1 MKVLSVMNLVRILIV
16 LSGLVSGY
24 FLYRI
29 CENFITWR
37 SAFWI
42 KVLIITGCLSM
53 MVLPIYSTDMVNAL
67 GMFFSVLLIVLL
79 GSTGTMLAKLSVVMI
94 FYPVILGINY
104 LKFSIAPVYKLQF
117 YELSVINV
125 VSSVLVILASAG
137 VWGGFFYFVKD
148 RLKEVKKYMT
158 AHIYLVTDLLCLAAF
173 AAIVMGVVFPSTYDE
188 QWEQDRFLRFR
199 IGYLAVAASIVSIIA
214 ALVLVQKMAESVKK
228 QMEIQTQNIKAE
240 YYQTLEQQQEQT
252 RRFIHEVNNHFQMV
266 EGYLAGDETE
276 KAKNY
281 LQEIRNSLP
290 AGSGRKFCTDSAV
303 NALLN
308 SRYAKLLK
316 LHVDVHFNIDISQL
330 LEIEAMDLCTLFANT
345 LDNAIEASEQV
356 EEEKRRVTLK
366 ARCSKGIFTIHE
378 VNSKANEI
386 IEHKGHFLT
395 GKGDRKAHGYGID
408 NMKEIVEKYGGRMEI
423 NYTEDEFSLLIYIQV

>member
-1 MKVLSVMNLVRILIV
+1 MSMTMRLVRIFVELN
-16 LSGLVSGY
+16 GLVAGY

-37 SAFWI
+37 RSFRI
-42 KVLIITGCLSM
+42 KVLIVPGCLAM
-53 MVLPIYSTDMVNAL
+53 MILPIYRTDMVNAL
-67 GMFFSVLLIVLL
+67 GLFFIVLLVVSL
-79 GSTGTMLAKLSVVMI
+79 GSTGTILAKLSVVMI
-94 FYPVILGINY
+94 FYPIILGINY
-104 LKFSIAPVYKLQF
+104 LKFDIAPVYQMRI
-117 YELSVINV
+117 YGLSAVNI
-125 VSSVLVILASAG
+125 VSSLLIILAGTA
-137 VWGGFFYFVKD
+137 VWGGFFYFLKD

-158 AHIYLVTDLLCLAAF
+158 SHTYLITDLLCLAAF
-173 AAIVMGVVFPSTYDE
+173 AAIVMGVVFPSAYDE
-188 QWEQDRFLRFR
+188 MGAEDVFFRFR
-199 IGYLAVAASIVSIIA
+199 VGHLVVSASIVSIIA
-214 ALVLVQKMAESVKK
+214 ALVLMQKMAESVKGR
-228 QMEIQTQNIKAE
+228 MEIQTQNLKTE

-276 KAKNY
+276 KAKHY
-281 LQEIRNSLP
+281 LQEIRKSLP

-308 SRYAKLLK
+308 SRYTKLLK

-356 EEEKRRVTLK
+356 EEGKRRVTLK
-366 ARCSKGIFTIHE
+366 ARCSKGIFTIQE

-395 GKGDRKAHGYGID
+395 GKGDRKAHGYGLD

-423 NYTEDEFSLLIYIQV
+423 NYTEDEFSLLIYIQI